1 MGTEV
6 LVGLA
11 LAAAG
16 AGAQYYNTTR
26 TEKRQDNQLA
36 ENIRGQARRQEE
48 ADAKVNEEVRK
59 LEQSNAAD
67 ERAGRLQQYFQTIG
81 RNRRDVQGGI
91 TPGIGGAQ
99 FQGDADKAAAALDA
113 YGGGQA
119 ALASR
124 IDAPLVQRQ
133 GEGFSYGNLATDLSR
148 IGREVAG
155 QAFVD
160 QVKLNRIRRDP
171 WLDAAGST
179 LQGAGQGMASGAFN
193 NNTTIGP
200 VTRQPIAI
208 PVS

>member
-1 MGTEV
+1 LRSPRRARARSTS
-6 LVGLA
+6 
-11 LAAAG
+11 
-16 AGAQYYNTTR
+16 TP
-26 TEKRQDNQLA
+26 QDRQLA
-36 ENIRGQARRQEE
+36 ESIRGQARRQEE

-91 TPGIGGAQ
+91 TPGIGGAE
-99 FQGDADKAAAALDA
+99 FQGDAAKAAAALDA

-179 LQGAGQGMASGAFN
+179 LQGAGQGMASGAFTN
-193 NNTTIGP
+193 STIGP

-208 PVS
+208 PVN

>member
-16 AGAQYYNTTR
+16 AGAQYVNTTR
-26 TEKRQDNQLA
+26 TEERQDRQLA
-36 ENIRGQARRQEE
+36 ESIRGQARRQEE

-91 TPGIGGAQ
+91 TPGIGGAE
-99 FQGDADKAAAALDA
+99 FQGDAAKAAAALDA

-179 LQGAGQGMASGAFN
+179 LQGAGQGMASGAFTN
-193 NNTTIGP
+193 STIGP

-208 PVS
+208 PVN

>member
-1 MGTEV
+1 MGTEAV
-6 LVGLA
+6 WVPLA
-11 LAAAG
+11 LAAVG
-16 AGAQYYNTTR
+16 AGTQYYNTQQ
-26 TEKRQDNQLA
+26 TEKRQDQQLA
-36 ENIRGQARRQEE
+36 ESIRGQTRKQGE
-48 ADAKVNEEVRK
+48 ADAKVNEEIRK

-67 ERAGRLQQYFQTIG
+67 ERAGRLQSYFDTLG

-91 TPGIGGAQ
+91 LPGIGSGE
-99 FQGDADKAAAALDA
+99 FQTDAAKAAAALDA

-179 LQGAGQGMASGAFN
+179 LQGAGQGMAGGAFSN
-193 NNTTIGP
+193 QQIGP
-200 VTRQPIAI
+200 VTRQPIPI
-208 PVS
+208 PVN

>member
-1 MGTEV
+1 MGTEAIWV
-6 LVGLA
+6 PLA
-11 LAAAG
+11 LAAVG
-16 AGAQYYNTTR
+16 AGTQYYNTQQ

-36 ENIRGQARRQEE
+36 ANIRGQARRQEE
-48 ADAKVNEEVRK
+48 ADAEVNEEISR
-59 LEQSNAAD
+59 LEKSSAAD

-119 ALASR
+119 SLASR

-133 GEGFSYGNLATDLSR
+133 GEGFGYGNLATDLSR
-148 IGREVAG
+148 IGREIAG

-160 QVKLNRIRRDP
+160 QVKLQRIRRDP

-179 LQGAGQGMASGAFN
+179 LQGAGQGMASGAFTN
-193 NNTTIGP
+193 STVGP
-200 VTRQPIAI
+200 VTRQPIPI
-208 PVS
+208 PVN